1 MNGRFIPK
9 GSEELRILLR
19 QLEDLRHRRS
29 FLSPAEVARRLA
41 VHRAT
46 VYRWIH
52 TGELPA
58 VRLGEGGTT
67 LRVRADTLNAWLT
80 PTEGEHNDVA

>member
-1 MNGRFIPK
+1 MSSVATPT
-9 GSEELRILLR
+9 E
-19 QLEDLRHRRS
+19 

-58 VRLGEGGTT
+58 VRLGGTT
-67 LRVRADTLNAWLT
+67 LRVRADTLNTWLSPT
-80 PTEGEHNDVA
+80 PEGEHNDAA

>member
-1 MNGRFIPK
+1 MSSVATPT
-9 GSEELRILLR
+9 E
-19 QLEDLRHRRS
+19 

-58 VRLGEGGTT
+58 VRLGQGGTT
-67 LRVRADTLNAWLT
+67 LRVRADTLDAWLSPT
-80 PTEGEHNDVA
+80 PEGEHSDAA